1 MKAIVKKIDYQNGE
15 VTVET
20 EDNNISVF
28 EMLSDDNFE
37 IEDILSWKEYK
48 PLAHCEIKNITQNEV
63 VEVYFQNHK

>member
-1 MKAIVKKIDYQNGE
+1 MKAIVKKIDYQKGE

>member
-1 MKAIVKKIDYQNGE
+1 MKAIVKKIDYQKGE

-37 IEDILSWKEYK
+37 IEDVLSWKEYK
-48 PLAHCEIKNITQNEV
+48 PLGHCEIKNITQDEE
-63 VEVYFQNHK
+63 VEVFFQNH

>member
-1 MKAIVKKIDYQNGE
+1 MKAIVKKIDYQKGE

-37 IEDILSWKEYK
+37 IEDILSWKEYE
-48 PLAHCEIKNITQNEV
+48 PLGHCKIKNITQNEV
-63 VEVYFQNHK
+63 VEVFFQNH